1 MRGWT
6 FIACARHRSTASGS
20 QRILLSW
27 RNMKTKYMI
36 SCWSMSWV
44 GRIGWQSMVNE
55 LSRSNRL
62 TVKIR
67 TPLCNWHIAFF
78 FDSRPLVIFSLLS
91 TCANL
96 RSSERLKQVS
106 TNHENT
112 PLSDWGWQL
121 EPADYSRS
129 AVLYSSEVFPKSVHI
144 LGMLVMYRLICMVC
158 GREGPGV
165 EFKVCQISQ

>member
-6 FIACARHRSTASGS
+6 FKACARHRSTASGS
-20 QRILLSW
+20 QRILLSR
-27 RNMKTKYMI
+27 RNMKKKYMI

-44 GRIGWQSMVNE
+44 GRIGWQWKYGRHCV
-55 LSRSNRL
+55 
-62 TVKIR
+62 ID
-67 TPLCNWHIAFF
+67 IFFF

-106 TNHENT
+106 TYHENT
-112 PLSDWGWQL
+112 PLSYWGWQL